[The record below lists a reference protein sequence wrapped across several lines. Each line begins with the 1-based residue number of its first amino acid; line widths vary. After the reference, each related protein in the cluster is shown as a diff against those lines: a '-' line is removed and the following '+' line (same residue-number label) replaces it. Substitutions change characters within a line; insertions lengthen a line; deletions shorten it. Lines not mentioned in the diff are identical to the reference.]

1 MQLFKRVLNL
11 CLTSKLWI
19 PEVPSDNDSQ
29 GTASDFSDF
38 THTWQCNQ
46 SVPVVVRF
54 SFVATFHISL
64 DIHVACCVRNP
75 LISFLKHSAPERSL
89 KSLQNMSVSFLGC
102 IAVKR
107 VSGVLDCA
115 ARHPYQTSHLH
126 TKEARSFAEDP
137 WTTTCEEGSCEW
149 EMIVFQ

>member
-1 MQLFKRVLNL
+1 M
-11 CLTSKLWI
+11 
-19 PEVPSDNDSQ
+19 PSDNDSQ
-29 GTASDFSDF
+29 GTALDFLDF
-38 THTWQCNQ
+38 THTWPCNQ

-54 SFVATFHISL
+54 SFVATFHNCQYDMSLNISL

-89 KSLQNMSVSFLGC
+89 KSLQTMSVSFLGC
-102 IAVKR
+102 LAVKR

-137 WTTTCEEGSCEW
+137 
-149 EMIVFQ
+149 

>member
-1 MQLFKRVLNL
+1 MNSWSAKRQRFPRNG
-11 CLTSKLWI
+11 I
-19 PEVPSDNDSQ
+19 
-29 GTASDFSDF
+29 GFF
-38 THTWQCNQ
+38 GFHTHVAVQ
-46 SVPVVVRF
+46 SVGTGSCTIFFCCDVSQLPIWYVSKHIARYTRCMLRKEPPD
-54 SFVATFHISL
+54 FV
-64 DIHVACCVRNP
+64 
-75 LISFLKHSAPERSL
+75 LKHSAPERSL
-89 KSLQNMSVSFLGC
+89 KSLQTMSVSFLGC
-102 IAVKR
+102 LVVKR